1 MKSRIVNMYFETIK
15 KTGFSLLLL
24 LISYSCVKDQQ
35 VYEVFKGDM
44 IYSYLEKDTT
54 YTECIKLMK
63 RAGLRGMLS
72 AYGSYTCL
80 APTNEAFRKYYAT
93 FSKSFTMDSLR
104 QGQIDTI
111 ARTHIINNKFLTSNL
126 TDGVLPNLNMDK
138 RNIEIKFTID
148 SIKNSLKIM
157 LNDSSQIVSKD
168 NEVYNGVV
176 QGISRVLK
184 SSNYELPAL
193 INLNPDI
200 SIFSEALKLTGL
212 ADSLTKVKDLKY
224 APTKIFKDLYDVFII
239 TNPSERKFGYTA
251 LIEDNQLLK
260 TYGINTVSD
269 LVKKAEELYPSGKG
283 FEEDYKNRNNSLNQ
297 YISYHLI
304 EKSIYL
310 NKFFYTSHTVKNF
323 TPDEF
328 IETMLTYR
336 IIRASRVD
344 QKITLN
350 HGSSD
355 VVHVKET
362 GGKTTVNGVYHLL
375 DKMLVYSPNVENML
389 LNTRMRIDFA
399 SLFPEL
405 TNNDMRCSRG
415 KYNYNT
421 GDEWGFEPGYLKYV
435 KMSKDTRLDYLG
447 GIEGGGWCDFQGDD
461 MTALGIYDITMR
473 LLPVPPGTY
482 ELRFGYA
489 SNGLRSV
496 TQIYFDNKPIG
507 IPLDLKIGANDAKI
521 GWMIDNST
529 SDNGFE
535 NDKMMRNR
543 GYMKGPTT
551 YGTETSGGNLA
562 RNHSGVLR
570 RIIGT
575 FTFTDYQPHTLRFKS
590 VINDPTKQMQLDYFE
605 WVPKSVFSP
614 ASGEPE
620 SRD

>member
-1 MKSRIVNMYFETIK
+1 MKSRIVKMGFETLK
-15 KTGFSLLLL
+15 KLGVFLFLFF
-24 LISYSCVKDQQ
+24 ISYSCMKDQQ
-35 VYEVFKGDM
+35 AYEVFKGDM
-44 IYSYLEKDTT
+44 IYSYLKKDTT
-54 YTECIKLMK
+54 YSEYVRIVDK
-63 RAGLRGMLS
+63 AGLRGMLS

-93 FSKSFTMDSLR
+93 YSKGFTIDSLR

-111 ARTHIINNKFLTSNL
+111 ARTHIVINKFLTSELN
-126 TDGVLPNLNMDK
+126 DGVLPNLNMDK
-138 RNIEIKFTID
+138 RNIEIKFTVD
-148 SIKNSLKIM
+148 PIKNTLKIM

-176 QGISRVLK
+176 QGVSRVLK
-184 SSNYELPAL
+184 SLNYELPTL
-193 INLNPDI
+193 ISLNPDI
-200 SIFSEALKLTGL
+200 SIFSDALKLTGL
-212 ADSLTKVKDLKY
+212 TDSLVQIKDSKY
-224 APTKIFKDLYDVFII
+224 APTKVFKDLYDVFII
-239 TNPSERKFGYTA
+239 TNPAERKFGYTA
-251 LIEDNQLLK
+251 LIEDNELLK
-260 TYGINTVSD
+260 TYGINNLAD
-269 LVKKAEELYPSGKG
+269 LIKKANELYPSGVG
-283 FEEDYKNRNNSLNQ
+283 FEKDFRNRNNSLNQ

-304 EKSIYL
+304 EKIIYI
-310 NKFFYTSHTVKNF
+310 NKFFYTSHTIKNF

-328 IETMLTYR
+328 IETMLTNH
-336 IIRASRVD
+336 IIKASRVD

-350 HGSSD
+350 NGATD
-355 VVHVKET
+355 MAHVKEV
-362 GGKTTVNGVYHLL
+362 GGKITVNGVYHLL
-375 DKMLVYSPNVENML
+375 DKMLVYSSSVENML

-415 KYNYNT
+415 KFNYNT

-447 GIEGGGWCDFQGDD
+447 GIEDGGWCDFQGDD
-461 MTALGIYDITMR
+461 MTALGIFDITMR

-489 SNGLRSV
+489 SNSLRSV

-507 IPLDLKIGANDAKI
+507 IPLDLKIGASDPKI
-521 GWMIDNST
+521 GWVLDNST
-529 SDNGFE
+529 TDEGYE

-551 YGTETSGGNLA
+551 YGTETAGGNLA
-562 RNHSGVLR
+562 RNHAGVLR

-575 FTFTDYQPHTLRFKS
+575 FTFSDYQPHTLRFKS

-605 WVPKSVFSP
+605 WVPKSIFSP
-614 ASGEPE
+614 STGEPE
-620 SRD
+620 TRD